1 MKVLAAILILAT
13 LVQSR
18 PKHILVPYD
27 DEIELVII
35 GF

>member
-18 PKHILVPYD
+18 PKHILLPD